1 MHPAGS
7 GKNWPQTGQDRTPSH
22 RRKGREGKVEEG
34 GGGGGVGG
42 EEEGRSGCSAGQV
55 PTGQTV
61 SGRRRGGVTYGFT
74 ATLPD
79 LLGVRAGSSL
89 VYTQPWI
96 SAWNMSTS
104 SQPISHRGGAA
115 WAADTSR
122 FPRTARPI
130 PQKHGRASP
139 PPTTPRLHDCRLLPR
154 QSQTVRQRHSTAP
167 LGHTTVPVPLGA
179 LVEARRGPLST
190 EMKLYRSQT
199 ATNLSRG

>member
-22 RRKGREGKVEEG
+22 RRRGREGKDEEG
-34 GGGGGVGG
+34 GVLAVG
-42 EEEGRSGCSAGQV
+42 EGRSGCSAGQV

-61 SGRRRGGVTYGFT
+61 SGHRRGGVTYGFT

-130 PQKHGRASP
+130 PQKRGRASSP
-139 PPTTPRLHDCRLLPR
+139 PPPPPHVSTTGGFCRDRVR
-154 QSQTVRQRHSTAP
+154 QSDRGTLLLHWATQLSPSPWEPSWRRA
-167 LGHTTVPVPLGA
+167 GA
-179 LVEARRGPLST
+179 LYPQR
-190 EMKLYRSQT
+190 
-199 ATNLSRG
+199 